1 MFRTAEYE
9 RSDGPVAHGAVT
21 AYEAGASGAGV
32 TVGIIDSGIATG
44 NVEFAGRI
52 SAASRD
58 FAGNDT
64 IEDAGGHGTAVA
76 TVLAAARNDRRT
88 LGVAWGATILALRT
102 DSPNS
107 CAAPGE
113 DVTESGCSHGTTAI
127 AQALDH
133 ARTNGARV
141 VNISLGGG
149 GIPSNLRAAVD
160 RATAAGVIIVVSAG
174 NDAQAAPDAFAT
186 SIVDAGLG
194 RGLVIIAGSVDADGT
209 KSGYAN
215 GAQGYEQATLSALG
229 SRVLSQDNRGE
240 QFRYTGTSFSAPQ
253 IAGAAALLA
262 QAFPN
267 LTGAQIV
274 DLLLR
279 SATDAGTTGADALYG
294 RGVLNIARAFAP
306 VGATSLAGSAQ
317 PVSLDTNA
325 TLSSAM
331 GDATGRSAARV
342 AITDSYGRAYAMDLG
357 QTFAQA
363 TPRLSLAP
371 SLQSIQ
377 RNVAA
382 TGGPMAVAMT
392 IAPGGSAFDRV
403 TALTLTGRDAS
414 RARLLSG
421 SVMSRLGRDTIVAL
435 GLSQSATGLAAR
447 IGSAVQPAFLVAGDT
462 RQTLGFEHVAGTAMA
477 IRQTIGRRAA
487 ITATSE
493 QGHVW
498 DRRNGL
504 TAIGTQRRDRNI
516 TRYARFGVSLDRE
529 TGNWQLAGG
538 LSFLREEA
546 TLLGALFG
554 PAIGGA
560 AGRSLFLDLSTRYVP
575 DARWSVGLAWRQGWT
590 RATVAADGRARL
602 TSNGW
607 TVDGERRGLFV
618 PADRLAV
625 RLSQPLRVER
635 GGLTLN
641 LPTEY
646 DYATGMARNAPV
658 TLGLAPRG
666 RQIDGEAV
674 YTIPV
679 GVGWISTNLYWRRQS
694 GNLAWFPDD
703 IGGAMRYTIGF

>member
-32 TVGIIDSGIATG
+32 TVGIIDSGIATA
-44 NVEFAGRI
+44 NVEFTGRI

-64 IEDAGGHGTAVA
+64 IEDADGHGTAVA

-107 CAAPGE
+107 CAAPG
-113 DVTESGCSHGTTAI
+113 DGVTESGCSHGTTAI

-149 GIPSNLRAAVD
+149 GIPANLRAAVD

-194 RGLVIIAGSVDADGT
+194 RGLVIIAGSVDADGI
-209 KSGYAN
+209 KSSYAN

-229 SRVLSQDNRGE
+229 SRVLSQDNSGE

-279 SATDAGTTGADALYG
+279 SATDAGTSGADALYG

-306 VGATSLAGSAQ
+306 VGSTSLAGSAQ
-317 PVSLDTNA
+317 PVSLDNNA
-325 TLSSAM
+325 ALSSAM
-331 GDATGRSAARV
+331 GDATGQSAARV

-363 TPRLSLAP
+363 SPRLSLAP
-371 SLQSIQ
+371 SLQSMQ
-377 RNVAA
+377 RNIAA
-382 TGGPMAVAMT
+382 TAGPMAVAMT
-392 IAPGGSAFDRV
+392 IAPGGPALDRV
-403 TALTLTGRDAS
+403 TSLTLTGRDA
-414 RARLLSG
+414 RQARLLSG
-421 SVMSRLGRDTIVAL
+421 SVISRLGRDTFFAL
-435 GLSQSATGLAAR
+435 GLSQGAAGLVGRIAGAA
-447 IGSAVQPAFLVAGDT
+447 QPAFLVSGDA
-462 RQTLGFEHVAGTAMA
+462 RETLGFAHGADGAVAV
-477 IRQTIGRRAA
+477 RQMIGLRTA

-498 DRRNGL
+498 DGRNGL
-504 TAIGTQRRDRNI
+504 LPIQAEQREQDRA
-516 TRYARFGVSLDRE
+516 RYARFGVAIDRQA
-529 TGNWQLAGG
+529 GDWQLGAG
-538 LSFLREEA
+538 LSFLREDA
-546 TLLGALFG
+546 TLLGARFG
-554 PAIGGA
+554 PAIGGV

-590 RATVAADGRARL
+590 RATVAAEGRARL

-618 PADRLAV
+618 AADRLAV
-625 RLSQPLRVER
+625 RLSQPLRVES

-646 DYATGMARNAPV
+646 DYATGMARSAPV

-674 YTIPV
+674 YAIPV
-679 GVGWISTNLYWRRQS
+679 GAGWMSSNLYWRRQS